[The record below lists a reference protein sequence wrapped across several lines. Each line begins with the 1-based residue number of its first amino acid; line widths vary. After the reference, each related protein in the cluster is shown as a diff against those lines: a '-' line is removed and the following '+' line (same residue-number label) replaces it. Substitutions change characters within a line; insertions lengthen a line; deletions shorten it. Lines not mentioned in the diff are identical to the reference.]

1 MMKLLQL
8 KIALFSLALC
18 FEVSAQQRVITG
30 KVISE
35 EDRQG
40 LPGATILVKGTTI
53 GTTTD
58 LEGNYSMSVPE
69 GSNVLIYSFIGLK
82 TMEESI
88 GNRSIINVTL
98 IIDASQLSEV
108 VVTALGISREKA
120 SLGYA
125 VQSVD
130 AERLADT
137 RETNIVNAMQGKIAG
152 VQIQGTPG
160 AIGGSSRITIR
171 GANSFLGE
179 NQPLFVVDGMPI
191 NNVNYSSTGQQSGFG
206 GGAYDYGNAASDI
219 NPADIAS
226 MDVLKGAAATALY
239 GTRGANGVILITT
252 KSGGRKGGIGVEV
265 NSTTTF
271 ESPIALIPHQ
281 QLYGGG
287 DIANTDSGFVEFT
300 ENGQSFLA
308 PIYAKDGSWGPRYDP
323 NIGVRHWDSWDADSP
338 TYGETRPWVAP
349 ANGYENFFETGV
361 TKQNSFAVNGSNDVG
376 SFRLSYTNLDQQGVI
391 PNSNLS
397 RNTISLNTSYKI
409 SDRLTASV
417 AGSFVLQNADGR
429 NATGYNNA
437 NPMQGFTQWWQTQLD
452 VDRLQSDQFLD
463 GRQQTWNPIGPVI
476 DPATGQLLSFNHRPR
491 FFDNPYW
498 VRNNYLQEDS
508 RDRFFGNFNLNYKII
523 DGLSFN
529 VRAMRDG
536 FTFRSREGIP
546 QGGITQSRYSETV
559 RTFAE
564 TNLEA
569 KLLYDKRLSEKF
581 SFNAMLGGNLMSQSN
596 TANNINTVG
605 GLALDGF
612 FNIANS
618 VGAAQVIT
626 NEQERA
632 INSVFATTS
641 VGFMD
646 MLYVD
651 LSLRGDWSSTLPAEN
666 NNYWYPSVSSSFVFT
681 ELEALRNSFLSFGK
695 VRVGYGQ
702 AANDAAPYQLRNVYG
717 NLVPNFGDFPRY
729 TVPLSNP
736 NANLRPER
744 TNEIEFGIEFGI
756 LKDRLSFDVSYYD
769 RTTVDQIFNVPSSAS
784 TGFTSRVL
792 NAGSMRNHGI
802 EVMVNAR
809 PVVRGDFAWDLMVNF
824 ATFNNEVVELAPG
837 VENIIAGTT
846 WAADVRVQEG
856 FPYMS
861 LFGQDF
867 RRNDAGQVIVGSNG
881 FPLVNSNREFLG
893 STIADFAGG
902 IRNGFTYKGLE
913 LSVLVDYQGG
923 GIIHSTSLQWSKY
936 SGMDPVTVEN
946 NVRETGLIVP
956 GVTETGEPNTVNI
969 SPQAY
974 YQTIWSVASPNV
986 FDASFIKLR
995 EVSLGYSLPNSL
1007 ISRLPVRDV
1016 RFRLFGRNL
1025 AILQSNLPYLDP
1037 QGVNG
1042 AGNIQGLE
1050 NAQVPTTRS
1059 LGFDISFKF

>member
-1 MMKLLQL
+1 MFKKLLTIL
-8 KIALFSLALC
+8 CFSLTVKLAIAQTT
-18 FEVSAQQRVITG
+18 EVSGTI
-30 KVISE
+30 ISSE
-35 EDRQG
+35 ESDPI
-40 LPGATILVKGTTI
+40 PGVSILVTGTNI
-53 GTTTD
+53 GTISD
-58 LEGNYSMSVPE
+58 LEGKYSIAVPT
-69 GSNVLIYSFIGLK
+69 GSTTLRFSFIGLSSQEIEIGGRTVIDV
-82 TMEESI
+82 TMDPDVKS
-88 GNRSIINVTL
+88 L
-98 IIDASQLSEV
+98 AEV
-108 VVTALGISREKA
+108 VVTALGVSREKA

-130 AERLADT
+130 ADRLADT
-137 RETNIVNAMQGKIAG
+137 RETNIVNALQGQIAG
-152 VQIQGTPG
+152 VQIQGSPG

-191 NNVNYSSTGQQSGFG
+191 NNDNYASTAQQRGFG
-206 GGAYDYGNAASDI
+206 GGSYDYGNAASDI

-226 MDVLKGAAATALY
+226 MEVLKGAAATALY
-239 GTRGANGVILITT
+239 GTRGSNGVILITT
-252 KSGGRKGGIGVEV
+252 KSGGTKRGLGVEI

-271 ESPIALIPHQ
+271 ENPMALLPHQ

-287 DIANTDSGFVEFT
+287 DISPTESGFVEFT
-300 ENGQSFLA
+300 ENGQQYLA
-308 PIYAKDGSWGPRYDP
+308 PIYAKDGAWGPRYDP
-323 NIGVRHWDSWDADSP
+323 NVSVRHWDSWDPDSP
-338 TYGETRPWVAP
+338 NYGETRPWVAP
-349 ANGYENFFETGV
+349 PMGYDSFFETGV
-361 TKQNSFAVNGSNDVG
+361 TRQNSLAVTGSNDAG
-376 SFRLSYTNLDQQGVI
+376 SFRLSYTNLDQEGVI

-397 RNTISLNTSYKI
+397 RNTISINTSYQV

-417 AGSFVLQNADGR
+417 AGSLVLQAADGR
-429 NATGYNNA
+429 NVTGYNNA
-437 NPMQGFTQWWQTQLD
+437 NPMQGFTQWWQTQLN
-452 VDRLQSDQFLD
+452 VDRLKNDRFTD

-476 DPATGQLLSFNHRPR
+476 DPVTGQLLSFNEAPR

-498 VRNNYLQEDS
+498 VRRNYLQEDT
-508 RDRFFGNFNLNYKII
+508 RDRFFGNFNLNYQIM

-546 QGGITQSRYSETV
+546 QGGITQSRYAEDV

-569 KLLYDKRLSEKF
+569 KLLYDKRLSDDL
-581 SFNAMLGGNLMSQSN
+581 SVTAMVGGNLMNQSN
-596 TANNINTVG
+596 TRNSINTVG

-618 VGAAQVIT
+618 VGSAQVVT
-626 NEQERA
+626 AEENRA
-632 INSVFATTS
+632 INSVFATS
-641 VGFMD
+641 SIGFKD
-646 MLYVD
+646 MVYVD
-651 LSLRGDWSSTLPAEN
+651 LALRGDWSSTLPTDN

-695 VRVGYGQ
+695 LRVGYGQ
-702 AANDAAPYQLRNVYG
+702 AANDASPYQLRNVFQ
-717 NLVPNFGDFPRY
+717 NLVPNFGNFPRY
-729 TVPLSNP
+729 TVPLGSP
-736 NANLRPER
+736 NADLRPER
-744 TNEIEFGIEFGI
+744 TNEIEFGIEFGV
-756 LKDRLSFDVSYYD
+756 LNDRLSFDVSYYD

-792 NAGSMRNHGI
+792 NAGSMRNSGI

-809 PVVRGDFAWDLMVNF
+809 PVIKGDFAWDLMVNF
-824 ATFNNEVVELAPG
+824 ATFNNVVVELAPG

-861 LFGQDF
+861 LFGADF
-867 RRNDAGQVIVGSNG
+867 RRNNAGQIIVGSNG
-881 FPLVNSNREFLG
+881 FPLVNNDREFLG

-902 IRNGFTYKGLE
+902 IRNSFSYKGLE
-913 LSVLVDYQGG
+913 LSALIDYQGG

-946 NVRETGLIVP
+946 NVRETGIVVP
-956 GVTETGEPNTVNI
+956 GVTESGEENTV
-969 SPQAY
+969 SVTPQAY
-974 YQTIWSVASPNV
+974 YQTIWSVAAPNV

-1007 ISRLPVRDV
+1007 ISKLPVRDV

-1025 AILQSNLPYLDP
+1025 AILHSNLPYLDP

-1042 AGNIQGLE
+1042 AGNLQGLE

-1059 LGFDISFKF
+1059 MGFDISFKF

>member
-1 MMKLLQL
+1 MKKNLLFTLFFSFLVQL
-8 KIALFSLALC
+8 SFAQAV
-18 FEVSAQQRVITG
+18 EVRGTI
-30 KVISE
+30 ISSE
-35 EDRQG
+35 GNEPI
-40 LPGATILVKGTTI
+40 PGASVLVKGTTV
-53 GTTTD
+53 GSVSD
-58 LEGNYSMSVPE
+58 MDGNYTINVPS
-69 GSNVLIYSFIGLK
+69 GSNVLVFSFIGLASQ
-82 TMEESI
+82 EVEI
-88 GNRSIINVTL
+88 GGRSIINVTM
-98 IIDASQLSEV
+98 DPEVSALSEV
-108 VVTALGISREKA
+108 VVTALGISRERA

-130 AERLADT
+130 GERLADT
-137 RETNIVNAMQGKIAG
+137 RETNIVNALQGQIAG

-171 GANSFLGE
+171 GVNSFLGE

-191 NNVNYSSTGQQSGFG
+191 NNANYATADQQRGFG

-219 NPADIAS
+219 NPEDIAS
-226 MDVLKGAAATALY
+226 MEVLKGAAATALY
-239 GTRGANGVILITT
+239 GTRGSNGVILITT
-252 KSGGRKGGIGVEV
+252 KSGGTAKRGIGVEV

-271 ESPIALIPHQ
+271 ENPIALMPHQ

-287 DIANTDSGFVEFT
+287 DIADTESGFVEFF
-300 ENGQSFLA
+300 ENGQKFLA
-308 PIYAKDGSWGPRYDP
+308 PIYAKDGAWGPRYDP
-323 NIGVRHWDSWDADSP
+323 NVRVRHWDSWDVDSP

-349 ANGYENFFETGV
+349 ANPYERFFETGV
-361 TKQNSFAVNGSNDVG
+361 TRQNNLAVSGSNDVG
-376 SFRLSYTNLDQQGVI
+376 SFRLSYTNLDQAGVI

-397 RNTISLNTSYKI
+397 RNTISFNTSYKVT
-409 SDRLTASV
+409 DRLTASA
-417 AGSFVLQNADGR
+417 AGSMVIQKADGR

-452 VDRLQSDQFLD
+452 VERLKNDRFLD

-476 DPATGQLLSFNHRPR
+476 DPETGQLLSFNHRPR

-498 VRNNYLQEDS
+498 VRRNYLQEDT
-508 RDRFFGNFNLNYKII
+508 RDRFFGNFNLNYKIM

-529 VRAMRDG
+529 FRAMRDG

-546 QGGITQSRYSETV
+546 QGGITQSRYREEV

-569 KLLYDKRLSEKF
+569 TLLYDKRLNDKF
-581 SFNAMLGGNLMSQSN
+581 SLNAMLGGNLMNQLN
-596 TANNINTVG
+596 TRNTINTVG

-618 VGAAQVIT
+618 VNAAQVIT

-646 MLYVD
+646 MVYVD
-651 LSLRGDWSSTLPAEN
+651 LALRGDWSSTLPVDN
-666 NNYWYPSVSSSFVFT
+666 NNYWYPSVSSSFIFT

-702 AANDAAPYQLRNVYG
+702 AANDASPYQLQNVYS
-717 NLVPNFGDFPRY
+717 NVVPNFGSFPRY
-729 TVPLSNP
+729 TVPLGSP

-744 TNEIEFGIEFGI
+744 TNEIEFGVEFAV
-756 LKDRLSFDVSYYD
+756 LNNRLSFDVSYYD

-784 TGFTSRVL
+784 TGFTSRIL

-802 EVMVNAR
+802 EVTMNAT
-809 PVVRGDFAWDLMVNF
+809 PVVKGDFSWDLMVNF

-837 VENIIAGTT
+837 VQNIIAGTT
-846 WAADVRVQEG
+846 WAADVRIQEG

-867 RRNDAGQVIVGSNG
+867 RRNDAGQVIVGANG
-881 FPLVNSNREFLG
+881 FPIANSNREFLG

-902 IRNGFTYKGLE
+902 VRNSFRYKGLE
-913 LSVLVDYQGG
+913 LGVLVDYQGG

-946 NVRETGLIVP
+946 NVRETGMIVP
-956 GVTETGEPNTVNI
+956 GVTESGEPNTVVI

-986 FDASFIKLR
+986 FDGSFIKLR
-995 EVSLGYSLPNSL
+995 ELSLSYALPNRV
-1007 ISRLPVRDV
+1007 ISKLPVRDV
-1016 RFRLFGRNL
+1016 RLRTFGRNL
-1025 AILQSNLPYLDP
+1025 AILHSNLPYLDP

-1042 AGNIQGLE
+1042 AGNVQGLE

-1059 LGFDISFKF
+1059 IGFDLSFKF

>member
-1 MMKLLQL
+1 MKKNLLFTLFFAILLQ
-8 KIALFSLALC
+8 FSFAQSA
-18 FEVSAQQRVITG
+18 EVRGTI
-30 KVISE
+30 ISS
-35 EDRQG
+35 EDNNPI
-40 LPGATILVKGTTI
+40 PGASVLVKGTTV
-53 GTTTD
+53 GAVSD
-58 LEGNYSMSVPE
+58 MDGNYTINLPS
-69 GSNVLIYSFIGLK
+69 GNTVLVFSFIGLASQ
-82 TMEESI
+82 EIEI
-88 GNRSIINVTL
+88 GGRSIINVTMEPE
-98 IIDASQLSEV
+98 LSSLTEV
-108 VVTALGISREKA
+108 VVTALGVSREKA

-130 AERLADT
+130 GDRLADT
-137 RETNIVNAMQGKIAG
+137 RETNIVNALQGQIAG
-152 VQIQGTPG
+152 VQIQGSPG

-191 NNVNYSSTGQQSGFG
+191 NNANYSSTGQQSGFG

-226 MDVLKGAAATALY
+226 MEVLKGAAATALY
-239 GTRGANGVILITT
+239 GTRGSNGVILITT
-252 KSGGRKGGIGVEV
+252 KSGGTKKGIGVEV

-271 ESPIALIPHQ
+271 ESPIALMPHQ

-287 DIANTDSGFVEFT
+287 DISPTESGFVEFT
-300 ENGQSFLA
+300 ENGQAFLA
-308 PIYAKDGSWGPRYDP
+308 PIYAKDGAWGPRYDP
-323 NIGVRHWDSWDADSP
+323 NVSVRHWDSWDRDSP
-338 TYGETRPWVAP
+338 NYGETRPWIAP
-349 ANGYENFFETGV
+349 PMGYENFFETGV
-361 TKQNSFAVNGSNDVG
+361 TRQNSLAVTGSNDAG
-376 SFRLSYTNLDQQGVI
+376 SFRLSYTNLDQEGVI
-391 PNSNLS
+391 PNSNLT
-397 RNTISLNTSYKI
+397 RNTISFNSTYKI
-409 SDRLTASV
+409 SDRLTASA
-417 AGSFVLQNADGR
+417 AGSMVLQNADGR

-437 NPMQGFTQWWQTQLD
+437 NPMQGFTQWWQTQLN
-452 VDRLQSDQFLD
+452 VDRLKNDRFLD

-498 VRNNYLQEDS
+498 LRNNYLQEDS
-508 RDRFFGNFNLNYKII
+508 RDRFFGNINLNYKIM

-529 VRAMRDG
+529 VKAMRDG

-546 QGGITQSRYSETV
+546 QGGITQSRYAEDV

-569 KLLYDKRLSEKF
+569 KFLFDKRINENF
-581 SFNAMLGGNLMSQSN
+581 SFNAMLGGNLMNQSN
-596 TANNINTVG
+596 TRNSINTVG

-618 VGAAQVIT
+618 TGSAQVVT

-651 LSLRGDWSSTLPAEN
+651 LALRGDWSSTLPMEN

-702 AANDAAPYQLRNVYG
+702 AANDAAPYQLRNVYT
-717 NLVPNFGDFPRY
+717 NIVPNFGNFPRY
-729 TVPLSNP
+729 TVPLGSP

-744 TNEIEFGIEFGI
+744 TNEIEFGVEFGV
-756 LKDRLSFDVSYYD
+756 LNGRLSFDVSYYD

-784 TGFTSRVL
+784 TGFTSRIL

-802 EVMVNAR
+802 EVMVNAQ
-809 PVVRGDFAWDLMVNF
+809 PVVRGDFVWDLMVNF
-824 ATFNNEVVELAPG
+824 STFNNEVIELAPG

-846 WAADVRVQEG
+846 WAGDVRVQEG

-861 LFGQDF
+861 FFGQDF
-867 RRNDAGQVIVGSNG
+867 RRNDAGQVIVGANG
-881 FPLVNSNREFLG
+881 FPLVESNREFLG

-902 IRNGFTYKGLE
+902 IRNSFTYKGLE
-913 LSVLVDYQGG
+913 LSALVDYQGG
-923 GIIHSTSLQWSKY
+923 GVIHSTSLQWSKY

-956 GVTETGEPNTVNI
+956 GVTEVGEANTV
-969 SPQAY
+969 SVTPQAY
-974 YQTIWSVASPNV
+974 YQNIWRVATPNV

-1007 ISRLPVRDV
+1007 ISKLPVRDV
-1016 RFRLFGRNL
+1016 RMRLFGRNL

-1059 LGFDISFKF
+1059 MGFDISFKF